1 MREEP
6 LLVISEGKP
15 APASGTLLKPC
26 GFRCLYAG
34 NPLTKVF
41 LFFINW

>member
-6 LLVISEGKP
+6 LLVIFEGKP

-26 GFRCLYAG
+26 GFKILVCWQSIIYG
-34 NPLTKVF
+34 F
-41 LFFINW
+41 LIFY